1 VSKIETPLLSPAAA
15 ASNIWILV
23 AAERSST
30 IEILQWVSFGR
41 HLISVFSEE
50 SAAAAAAAENYDYV
64 HLLEFELLTVNG
76 YILSVTS

>member
-1 VSKIETPLLSPAAA
+1 MSKIETPLLSPAAA

-50 SAAAAAAAENYDYV
+50 SAAAAAAENYDYV

>member
-50 SAAAAAAAENYDYV
+50 SAAAAAENYDYV